1 MSGLKETPVKT
12 YSKKL
17 PNSQS
22 MCRHYCGIYD
32 LKHTKN
38 LYHRANVHLP
48 SLAEGVY
55 GGKLPN
61 EDSLPYLLCRPCERR
76 LGNFKKFR
84 NTISGN
90 QHLMTQK
97 KRCIESSPS
106 APTGKEKI
114 ARTQDLPLPQRKTT
128 RRSLSFETS
137 KELEQPQVL
146 YVLYNI
152 KFAST
157 LIYCTSKN

>member
-22 MCRHYCGIYD
+22 MCRLCCGIYD

-38 LYHRANVHLP
+38 LYHRANVQLL
-48 SLAEGVY
+48 SLAEEVY

-61 EDSLPYLLCRPCERR
+61 EDSLPHLLCRPCERR
-76 LGNFKKFR
+76 LDNFKKFR
-84 NTISGN
+84 NTIRGN
-90 QHLMTQK
+90 QYSMTQK

-106 APTGKEKI
+106 APTAKEKV

-146 YVLYNI
+146 YKICKYADLLYFKKI
-152 KFAST
+152 ET
-157 LIYCTSKN
+157 